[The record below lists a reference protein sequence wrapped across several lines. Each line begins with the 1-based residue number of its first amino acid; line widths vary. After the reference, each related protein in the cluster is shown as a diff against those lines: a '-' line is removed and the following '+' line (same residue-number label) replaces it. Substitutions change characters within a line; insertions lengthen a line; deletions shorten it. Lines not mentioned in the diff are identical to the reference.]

1 MYTAGLEGVGLAN
14 DSPVI
19 ADQIDNEKRPQL
31 APGRSG
37 WWEGNEKNFAG
48 QQASAV
54 KTGKIHGPCEEAA
67 PNETGETKG

>member
-1 MYTAGLEGVGLAN
+1 MYTAGLEGVGLAD

-37 WWEGNEKNFAG
+37 WWEGNLVREELCRPTSICSENREDTWALRG
-48 QQASAV
+48 
-54 KTGKIHGPCEEAA
+54 GGP
-67 PNETGETKG
+67 

>member
-1 MYTAGLEGVGLAN
+1 MGLDD

-19 ADQIDNEKRPQL
+19 ADQIDNEKRPRL
-31 APGRSG
+31 APGRAG
-37 WWEGNEKNFAG
+37 WEGNLAACMRRTLLDNKT
-48 QQASAV
+48 SICAV